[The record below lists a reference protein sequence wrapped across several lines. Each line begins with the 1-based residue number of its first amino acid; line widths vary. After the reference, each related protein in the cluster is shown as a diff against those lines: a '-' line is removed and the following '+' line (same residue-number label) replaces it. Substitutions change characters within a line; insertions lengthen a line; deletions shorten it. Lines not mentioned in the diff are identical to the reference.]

1 MLGSLW
7 FNSFSAGGG
16 GAAGDF
22 ELISTTLITTNTAS
36 VTFASLNTTA
46 AAYKHLQLRI
56 TDRSSASV
64 NSQVGIRF
72 NGDSGANYYEHLMNG
87 GGSGS
92 PTTYGGGGVT
102 FAPMGSGSESGATAS
117 SFSARIID
125 IPDFSQTTKAKLIRE
140 HYGMASS
147 ANKIG
152 MFSAAWY
159 STSAVTSME
168 VFMNAGNFV
177 DGSRLSLYGLKG

>member
-16 GAAGDF
+16 AAGDF
-22 ELISTTLITTNTAS
+22 ELISTSLITTNTAS

-72 NGDSGANYYEHLMNG
+72 NGDSGANYSEHQITG
-87 GGSGS
+87 GGSGT
-92 PTTYGGGGVT
+92 PGTYGGGSVS
-102 FAPMGSGSESGATAS
+102 FAPLGSGVESGAAANVFT
-117 SFSARIID
+117 ARIID
-125 IPDFSQTTKAKLIRE
+125 ILDFSQSTKNTTVRE
-140 HYGMASS
+140 LMGMASP
-147 ANKIG
+147 NKIG
-152 MFSAAWY
+152 MFSAGWFNTA
-159 STSAVTSME
+159 AVTSME
-168 VFMNAGNFV
+168 VFMNGGNFV
-177 DGSRLSLYGLKG
+177 NGSRLSLYGLKG